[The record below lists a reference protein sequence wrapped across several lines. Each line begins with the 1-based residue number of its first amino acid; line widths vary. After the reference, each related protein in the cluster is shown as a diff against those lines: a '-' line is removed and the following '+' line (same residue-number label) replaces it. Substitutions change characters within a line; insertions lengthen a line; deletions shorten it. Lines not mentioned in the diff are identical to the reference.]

1 MAATATM
8 VAAGISLA
16 APAPADPLPDP
27 DRDAFLSALTRN
39 GIDLAGDNPDLTAQ
53 LGERVCPMLVEPGKS
68 FAEVATT
75 VADNGIS
82 PGVASFFTGIAI
94 SMYCPQ
100 MMGSIG
106 NGTFLNMLQ
115 DDQGLSGMLHDN
127 QGLSGLVGLP
137 RIPGQ

>member
-1 MAATATM
+1 MAVTATM

-16 APAPADPLPDP
+16 APAPADPVPDP

-75 VADNGIS
+75 IADNGIS

-106 NGTFLNMLQ
+106 NGTLLNMLQ
-115 DDQGLSGMLHDN
+115 DDQGLSGMLQDN
-127 QGLSGLVGLP
+127 QGLSGLAGLP

>member
-1 MAATATM
+1 M

-16 APAPADPLPDP
+16 APAPADPVPDP

-39 GIDLAGDNPDLTAQ
+39 GIDLAGNNPDLTAQ

-75 VADNGIS
+75 IADNGIS

-115 DDQGLSGMLHDN
+115 DNQGLSGMLQDN
-127 QGLSGLVGLP
+127 QGLSGLAGLP

>member
-1 MAATATM
+1 M
-8 VAAGISLA
+8 VAAGITLA
-16 APAPADPLPDP
+16 APAPADPVPVP

-39 GIDLAGDNPDLTAQ
+39 GIDFAGDNPDLTAQ

-68 FAEVATT
+68 FAQVATT
-75 VADNGIS
+75 VADNGIN
-82 PGVASFFTGIAI
+82 PGMAAFFTGIAI

-115 DDQGLSGMLHDN
+115 DNQGLSGLLHDN
-127 QGLSGLVGLP
+127 QGLSGLAGLP